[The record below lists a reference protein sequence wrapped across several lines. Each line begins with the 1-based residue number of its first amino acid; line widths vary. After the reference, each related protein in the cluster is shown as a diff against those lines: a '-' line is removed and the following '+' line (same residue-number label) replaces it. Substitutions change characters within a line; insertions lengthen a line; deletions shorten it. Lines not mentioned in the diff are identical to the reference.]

1 MDCKITS
8 TKARRCRGMTLFE
21 IMFAV
26 GIGGMVLAGVCSLYF
41 YSYRSFAA
49 QLNYVDLDQ
58 YSQRA
63 LDKMSQQIRQV
74 KAMTGFTTNSLVFT
88 DYDDATLS
96 FIYNPTNKTL
106 SRIKGATTDVLLT
119 GCDSLT
125 FSIYQRNPV
134 AGSYDQYP
142 TASVATAKLIQV
154 QWLCSRPLYYNAL
167 QNTESM
173 QSAKI
178 VIRQN

>member
-1 MDCKITS
+1 VM
-8 TKARRCRGMTLFE
+8 A
-21 IMFAV
+21 
-26 GIGGMVLAGVCSLYF
+26 GICSLYF

-63 LDKMSQQIRQV
+63 LDRMSQQIRQV
-74 KAMTGFTTNSLVFT
+74 KAMTDFGTNKLVFT
-88 DYDDATLS
+88 DYDDVTLS

-106 SRIKGATTDVLLT
+106 VRMKGTQTDVLLT

-125 FSIYQRNPV
+125 FSIYQRTPV
-134 AGSYDQYP
+134 AGTYDQYP
-142 TASVATAKLIQV
+142 ATLATAKLIQV
-154 QWLCSRPLYYNAL
+154 QWLCSRPLYYNSL

-178 VIRQN
+178 VIRGN

>member
-1 MDCKITS
+1 
-8 TKARRCRGMTLFE
+8 MTLFE
-21 IMFAV
+21 VMFAV
-26 GIGGMVLAGVCSLYF
+26 GIGGMVLAGICSLYF

-63 LDKMSQQIRQV
+63 LDRMSQQIRQV
-74 KAMTGFTTNSLVFT
+74 KAMTGFTTNQLVFT
-88 DYDDATLS
+88 DYDDVTLS
-96 FIYNPTNKTL
+96 FIYDPTNKTL
-106 SRIKGATTDVLLT
+106 LRIKGAQSDVLLT

-142 TASVATAKLIQV
+142 TASVATAKLVQV

-178 VIRQN
+178 VIRKNG

>member
-1 MDCKITS
+1 
-8 TKARRCRGMTLFE
+8 MTLFE
-21 IMFAV
+21 VMFALA
-26 GIGGMVLAGVCSLYF
+26 ISSMVLAGVCSLYF

-49 QLNYVDLDQ
+49 QLNYVEMDQ
-58 YSQRA
+58 DSHRA

-74 KAMTGFTTNSLVFT
+74 KAMTGFTTNQLTFT
-88 DYDDATLS
+88 DYDDQTLS

-106 SRIKGATTDVLLT
+106 FRRKAGLSDVLLN

-134 AGSYDQYP
+134 AGKYDQYP
-142 TASVATAKLIQV
+142 TADVTTAKLVQV
-154 QWLCSRPLYYNAL
+154 QWLCSRKLFSNS
-167 QNTESM
+167 QMNTESM

>member
-1 MDCKITS
+1 
-8 TKARRCRGMTLFE
+8 MTLFE
-21 IMFAV
+21 IMFAL
-26 GIGGMVLAGVCSLYF
+26 GIGGLVMAGVCSLYF

-74 KAMTGFTTNSLVFT
+74 QAMTDFATNKLVFT
-88 DYDDATLS
+88 DFDGTALS

-106 SRIKGATTDVLLT
+106 ARIKGATTETLLT
-119 GCDSLT
+119 GCDSLI

-134 AGSYDQYP
+134 GGSYDQYP
-142 TASVATAKLIQV
+142 AATVATAKLVQV
-154 QWLCSRPLYYNAL
+154 QWLCSRPLYYNSL

-178 VIRQN
+178 VIRGN

>member
-1 MDCKITS
+1 
-8 TKARRCRGMTLFE
+8 MTLFE

-26 GIGGMVLAGVCSLYF
+26 GIGGTVLAGICSLYF

-63 LDKMSQQIRQV
+63 LDRMSQQIRQV
-74 KAMTGFTTNSLVFT
+74 KAMTDFTTNSLVFT

-106 SRIKGATTDVLLT
+106 VRIKGGTTDVLLT

-142 TASVATAKLIQV
+142 TASVATAKLVQV
-154 QWLCSRPLYYNAL
+154 QWLCSRPLYYNSL

>member
-1 MDCKITS
+1 
-8 TKARRCRGMTLFE
+8 MTD
-21 IMFAV
+21 FA
-26 GIGGMVLAGVCSLYF
+26 
-41 YSYRSFAA
+41 
-49 QLNYVDLDQ
+49 
-58 YSQRA
+58 
-63 LDKMSQQIRQV
+63 
-74 KAMTGFTTNSLVFT
+74 TNKLVFT
-88 DYDDATLS
+88 DYDDVTLS
-96 FIYNPTNKTL
+96 FIYDPTNKTL
-106 SRIKGATTDVLLT
+106 LRIKGAQTDVLLT

-142 TASVATAKLIQV
+142 TASVATAKLVQV

-178 VIRQN
+178 VIRKNG

>member
-1 MDCKITS
+1 
-8 TKARRCRGMTLFE
+8 MTLFE
-21 IMFAV
+21 IMFAL
-26 GIGGMVLAGVCSLYF
+26 GIGGLVMAGVCSLYF

-74 KAMTGFTTNSLVFT
+74 QAMTDFATNKLVFT
-88 DYDDATLS
+88 DFDGATLS
-96 FIYNPTNKTL
+96 FIYNLTNKTL
-106 SRIKGATTDVLLT
+106 ARIKGATTETLLT
-119 GCDSLT
+119 GCDSLI

-134 AGSYDQYP
+134 GGSYDQYP
-142 TASVATAKLIQV
+142 AATVATAKLVQV
-154 QWLCSRPLYYNAL
+154 QWLCSRPLYYNSL

-178 VIRQN
+178 VIRGN

>member
-1 MDCKITS
+1 
-8 TKARRCRGMTLFE
+8 MTLFE
-21 IMFAV
+21 VLFAV
-26 GIGGMVLAGVCSLYF
+26 GIGGMVLAGICSLYF

-63 LDKMSQQIRQV
+63 LDRMSQQIRQV
-74 KAMTGFTTNSLVFT
+74 KAMTDFATNKLVFT
-88 DYDDATLS
+88 DYDDGTLS

-106 SRIKGATTDVLLT
+106 IRTKGATTDVLLT

>member
-1 MDCKITS
+1 
-8 TKARRCRGMTLFE
+8 MTLFE
-21 IMFAV
+21 IMFAL
-26 GIGGMVLAGVCSLYF
+26 GIGGLVMAGVCSLYF

-74 KAMTGFTTNSLVFT
+74 QAMTDFTTNKLVFT
-88 DYDDATLS
+88 DFDGANLS

-106 SRIKGATTDVLLT
+106 ARIKGTTTETLLT

-125 FSIYQRNPV
+125 FSIYQRNPIG
-134 AGSYDQYP
+134 GSYDQYP
-142 TASVATAKLIQV
+142 AGTVATAKLIQV
-154 QWLCSRPLYYNAL
+154 QWLCSRPLYYNSL

-178 VIRQN
+178 VIRGN